1 MAEND
6 SVKDNLAIEQKKE
19 YEEQVLETIKE
30 LKTGETTT
38 IGGMEITNYG
48 GQATIKLEGI
58 DITFGIV
65 DNNGNFTYSR
75 ENFVEVKKVL
85 EEEGITLEELG
96 LPDIEEWID
105 LEEPQIE
112 ENGRDERGLSKDMKE
127 KDKPEREEPEKPEKE
142 DKEEETKEITKA
154 GIKWDPS
161 WIEIRS
167 DRETDE
173 FRTFSTMLRKEYPK
187 HMQGAKRFFIA
198 PNPKDANDYNLY
210 VTDKQ
215 KNVINE
221 IPLEHTEG
229 KNPISEE
236 VITYA
241 KDGKNA
247 KTQIPIQMLKIGK
260 SHNNAMIMIYNGK
273 INHTEVHIGVRS
285 QGDNYQSHS
294 ISSSRSQNNFMDAT
308 EDVKYATS
316 SSGSERYD
324 GDREKRVYETLAN
337 LEKQGVPDEINP
349 AKDNNGIEVIE
360 VENYKDFTAAYADI
374 LMNKYDISKEC
385 AANVAVRVLD
395 DGEKFDKAMEQGILE
410 EEKIKESK
418 GTIPPGS
425 AEHIAS
431 EKTKRILS
439 GDGDTMGDDVE
450 NDEKTPDENPR
461 RRGH

>member
-1 MAEND
+1 
-6 SVKDNLAIEQKKE
+6 
-19 YEEQVLETIKE
+19 
-30 LKTGETTT
+30 
-38 IGGMEITNYG
+38 MEITNYG
-48 GQATIKLEGI
+48 GQATIKIEGI

-65 DNNGNFTYSR
+65 DKDGNFTYNK
-75 ENFVEVKKVL
+75 ENFAEVKKVL

-105 LEEPQIE
+105 LEEQERE
-112 ENGRDERGLSKDMKE
+112 ENGRDERSLSTKMKE
-127 KDKPEREEPEKPEKE
+127 DKKPEREEPEEPEKK
-142 DKEEETKEITKA
+142 DSDEEKQLGNKKFPKKDEA
-154 GIKWDPS
+154 S

-173 FRTFSTMLRKEYPK
+173 FRTFSTMLKKEYPK
-187 HMQGAKRFFIA
+187 HTQGAERFFIA

-210 VTDKQ
+210 VADEQ
-215 KNVINE
+215 GNVINE

-229 KNPISEE
+229 KNPMSEK
-236 VITYA
+236 VTTYGR
-241 KDGKNA
+241 DGNSA
-247 KTQIPIQMLKIGK
+247 KTQMPIQMLKIGK

-294 ISSSRSQNNFMDAT
+294 ISSSRSQNDFMDAT

-360 VENYKDFTAAYADI
+360 VENYKDFTSAYADI

-410 EEKIKESK
+410 EEKEKESK

-425 AEHIAS
+425 AEHIAA
-431 EKTKRILS
+431 ERTKSVLS
-439 GDGDTMGDDVE
+439 GDVIGDNID

-461 RRGH
+461 NRRSF